1 MPTSERGISLQQDT
15 ITNVDGGP
23 VRVLQGVANV
33 NGVPTQVQ
41 MQVVV
46 LADGDGRLV
55 PVYDDPTPVLT
66 DLLAVMKDIRTL
78 LSFQMG
84 LAVSDQTTTP
94 VQPGIT
100 L

>member
-1 MPTSERGISLQQDT
+1 MPANERGIALQQDT

-23 VRVLQGVANV
+23 VRVLQGTAII
-33 NGVPTQVQ
+33 NGVPTAVQ

-46 LADGDGRLV
+46 LADADGRFV
-55 PVYDDPTPVLT
+55 PVMPDNTAILLDT
-66 DLLAVMKDIRTL
+66 LAVLKDIRTL

-84 LAVSDQTTTP
+84 LSVTDQTTTP
-94 VQPGIT
+94 VTPGIS

>member
-1 MPTSERGISLQQDT
+1 MPAPERGIALQQDT

-23 VRVLQGVANV
+23 VRVLQGTAII
-33 NGVPTQVQ
+33 NGVPTAVQ

-46 LADGDGRLV
+46 LADADGRFV
-55 PVYDDPTPVLT
+55 VQQEDPITVLE

-84 LAVSDQTTTP
+84 LSVTDQTTTP
-94 VQPGIT
+94 VTPGIS

>member
-1 MPTSERGISLQQDT
+1 MPATERGIALQQDT

-23 VRVLQGVANV
+23 VRVLQGTAII
-33 NGVPTQVQ
+33 NGVPTNVQ

-46 LADGDGRLV
+46 LADADGRFV
-55 PVYDDPTPVLT
+55 PAQPDNTAILLDT
-66 DLLAVMKDIRTL
+66 LAVLKDIRTL

-84 LAVSDQTTTP
+84 LSVTDQTTTP
-94 VQPGIT
+94 VTPGIS